1 MKNFFLQHKKLHIW
15 LLADMVLL
23 ALFALLRESR
33 AVMNGF
39 VHNVSTPIRRFIGR
53 LCYRVDF
60 SVAELLC
67 VALVL
72 AVIAYA
78 VWSVIAVARAGKEKR
93 GRRTYTALLGAACGA
108 LTLGVVFCWFW
119 GADYYTDSF
128 QERSGIYA
136 QPVAA
141 EDLLAVTVYFARQTA
156 LTAGTVERDENGVF
170 AVPRED
176 ILSDSPHA
184 YDELEKQFPFLEF
197 DDLGVKPVRLSR
209 VMSALDF
216 TGVYCPYTGESNVN
230 IDSPACMLPATAAHE
245 MAHQR
250 GYASEQEC
258 NFLAILASTTCGNDT
273 YVYSGWL
280 LGYIYLSNAL
290 YRVAPETYWAIREAL
305 PETVEAD
312 LTDNTAYWDQFRDTA
327 AQKVSNKVYDGM
339 LKAYGQEQGIQS
351 YGTVVDMLVVYY
363 RDVAARALQ

>member
-1 MKNFFLQHKKLHIW
+1 MKNFFLRYQKLHIW
-15 LLADMVLL
+15 LLADLLLL
-23 ALFALLRESR
+23 ALFVLLRESR
-33 AVMNGF
+33 AAMNGF
-39 VHNVSTPIRRFIGR
+39 VHHVSTPIRRFIGR
-53 LCYRVDF
+53 LCYLVDF

-67 VALVL
+67 VLLVL
-72 AVIAYA
+72 AVIAYV
-78 VWSVIAVARAGKEKR
+78 VWSVVAVVRAGK
-93 GRRTYTALLGAACGA
+93 GGHLRRTYTALLGAACGA
-108 LTLGVVFCWFW
+108 LTLGAVFCWFW

-156 LTAGTVERDENGVF
+156 LTAGTVARDENGLF

-197 DDLGVKPVRLSR
+197 NDLGVKPVRLSR

-216 TGVYCPYTGESNVN
+216 TGVYCPYTGEANVN

-273 YVYSGWL
+273 YAYSGWL
-280 LGYIYLSNAL
+280 MGYIYLGNAL
-290 YRVAPETYWAIREAL
+290 YRIAPETYWSIRDVL
-305 PETVEAD
+305 PETVKAD
-312 LTDNTAYWDQFRDTA
+312 LEDNTAYWDLFRDTA
-327 AQKVSNKVYDGM
+327 AQKASNKVYDGM
-339 LKAYGQEQGIQS
+339 LKAYGEERGIQS

-363 RDVAARALQ
+363 RDAAARALQ

>member
-1 MKNFFLQHKKLHIW
+1 MKNFFLKHKKLHIW
-15 LLADMVLL
+15 LLADIFLLVL
-23 ALFALLRESR
+23 FGFLRESR
-33 AVMNGF
+33 AAMNGF
-39 VHNVSTPIRRFIGR
+39 VHNFSTPIRRFIGK
-53 LCYRVDF
+53 LCYFVDF
-60 SVAELLC
+60 SVAEVLC
-67 VALVL
+67 VALVI

-78 VWSVIAVARAGKEKR
+78 VWSVIEVIHAGK
-93 GRRTYTALLGAACGA
+93 GGHGSRTYSALLGAACGA
-108 LTLGVVFCWFW
+108 LTLGAVFCWFW

-156 LTAGTVERDENGVF
+156 LAADTVERDENGVF
-170 AVPRED
+170 AVPREE
-176 ILSDSPHA
+176 ILAASPYA
-184 YDELEKQFPFLEF
+184 YEEAEKQFPILEF

-209 VMSALDF
+209 VMSILDF

-258 NFLAILASTTCGNDT
+258 NFLGILASTTCADSA
-273 YVYSGWL
+273 YRYSGWL
-280 LGYIYLSNAL
+280 MGYIYLGNAL

-312 LTDNTAYWDQFRDTA
+312 LAENTAYWDQFRDKA
-327 AQKVSNKVYDGM
+327 PQKVSNKVYDGM
-339 LKAYGQEQGIQS
+339 LKAYGEERGIQS

-363 RDVAARALQ
+363 RDAALQTLQ

>member
-1 MKNFFLQHKKLHIW
+1 MKALLKAYQKCHLW
-15 LLADMVLL
+15 LLADLILL
-23 ALFALLRESR
+23 GLFALLRENR
-33 AVMNGF
+33 GVMNSF
-39 VHNVSTPIRRFIGR
+39 VGRVSTPIRRFLGR

-60 SVAELLC
+60 SVAEVLC
-67 VALVL
+67 VLLVL
-72 AVIAYA
+72 AVIGYV
-78 VWSVIAVARAGKEKR
+78 VWAVIAVAREEKGRR
-93 GRRTYTALLGAACGA
+93 GRRVYGTLLGVACGA

-119 GADYYTDSF
+119 GVDYYTDSF
-128 QERSGIYA
+128 QEKSGIYA

-156 LTAGTVERDENGVF
+156 LTADTVERDENGVF

-176 ILSDSPHA
+176 ILADSPHA
-184 YDELEKQFPFLEF
+184 YDALENRFPFLEF

-230 IDSPACMLPATAAHE
+230 VDSPACMLPATAAHE

-273 YVYSGWL
+273 YAYSGWL
-280 LGYIYLSNAL
+280 LGYIYLGNAL

-305 PETVEAD
+305 PEPVEAD
-312 LTDNTAYWDQFRDTA
+312 LENNTAYWDQFRDTA

-339 LKAYGQEQGIQS
+339 LKAYGEERGIQS

-363 RDVAARALQ
+363 KDAAAEMLK

>member
-1 MKNFFLQHKKLHIW
+1 MKNFFLRHKKLHLW
-15 LLADMVLL
+15 LLADLVLL
-23 ALFALLRESR
+23 VLFALLRGSR
-33 AVMNGF
+33 AAMNGF
-39 VHNVSTPIRRFIGR
+39 VSNFSTPIRRFIGK

-67 VALVL
+67 VLL
-72 AVIAYA
+72 AAAAAGYL
-78 VWSVIAVARAGKEKR
+78 VWSVIAVVRAK
-93 GRRTYTALLGAACGA
+93 GRWGQRAYSAFLGAACGA
-108 LTLGVVFCWFW
+108 LTLGAVFCWFW

-141 EDLLAVTVYFARQTA
+141 EDLLRVTVYFAQQTA
-156 LTAGTVERDENGVF
+156 LTADTVARDESGVF

-176 ILSDSPHA
+176 ILADSPHA
-184 YDELEKQFPFLEF
+184 YDALEEQFPFLAF
-197 DDLGVKPVRLSR
+197 DDLGVKPIRLSR
-209 VMSALDF
+209 VMSMLDF

-230 IDSPACMLPATAAHE
+230 VDSPACMLPATAAHE

-258 NFLAILASTTCGNDT
+258 NFLGILASVTSGNDA
-273 YVYSGWL
+273 YAYSGWL
-280 LGYIYLSNAL
+280 MGYIYLGNAL
-290 YRVAPETYWAIREAL
+290 YRISPDTYWAIRKAL

-312 LTDNTAYWDQFRDTA
+312 LTDDTAYWNQFRDTA
-327 AQKVSNKVYDGM
+327 VQKASNKVYDGM

-351 YGTVVDMLVVYY
+351 YGTVVDMLVAYY
-363 RDVAARALQ
+363 KDIA